1 VNDTST
7 PSSITSFA
15 DLALNDKLLRALTD
29 MAITEPTDVQA
40 QAIPVI
46 LNGQDI
52 QVSAETGSG
61 KTAAFILP
69 TIQKIIDTD
78 NRPIG
83 THTLILTPT
92 RELARQIV
100 KQAEKMARFTGIKAV
115 AVTGGQEVKYQAAL
129 LRKDPEIVVAT
140 PGRLVE
146 HIKLKNIDLDNL
158 SGLVFDEAD
167 RMFDMGFAEDME
179 AIIAACQSNHQT
191 MLFSATLK
199 HSKVAGFARQ
209 ALKEPVK
216 LTTNNGAL
224 PDSISQQIVLCD
236 DEKHKD
242 KVTANLLHN
251 GHYEKAIVFTN
262 TKHKAGKLE
271 AYLRYMGL
279 RCGVIH
285 GDFSQDERLRI
296 LNLLRTG
303 TIDILVATDVA
314 ARGIDVDGVDLVI
327 NYDMTRSGDEHAHR
341 TGRTGRAGREGTAI
355 SLVSSSEWN
364 LMHGIERYLKISF
377 QQRKVPG
384 LEAKFKGPKKLK
396 ASGKAAGKKKKDK
409 KVSGK
414 ASKPAKKKTT
424 KQKRPATP
432 MNVSSDGL
440 APLKRNNLKA

>member
-1 VNDTST
+1 VNDTNT
-7 PSSITSFA
+7 PPQLTSFSE
-15 DLALNDKLLRALTD
+15 LALNDKLLRALDD
-29 MAITEPTDVQA
+29 MDIDTPTDVQA

-46 LNGQDI
+46 LEGKDI

-69 TIQKIIDTD
+69 SLQKILEIEE
-78 NRPIG
+78 RVPS

-100 KQAEKMARFTGIKAV
+100 KQTEKMARFTGIKAV
-115 AVTGGQEVKYQAAL
+115 ALTGGQEVKYQAAL

-146 HIKLKNIDLDNL
+146 HIKLKNIALGNL
-158 SGLVFDEAD
+158 STLVFDEAD

-179 AIIAACQSNHQT
+179 AIMVACEGQHQT

-209 ALKEPVK
+209 ALKDPVK
-216 LTTNNGAL
+216 LTTNDGAL
-224 PDSISQQIVLCD
+224 PDSITQQIVLCD

-242 KVTANLLHN
+242 KVTAKLLHDSQ
-251 GHYEKAIVFTN
+251 YEKAIVFTN

-341 TGRTGRAGREGTAI
+341 TGRTGRAGKEGTAI
-355 SLVSSSEWN
+355 SLVASSEWN
-364 LMHGIERYLKISF
+364 LMHGIERYLKIQF
-377 QQRKVPG
+377 QHRKVAG

-409 KVSGK
+409 K
-414 ASKPAKKKTT
+414 ASPAKPVKK
-424 KQKRPATP
+424 KAVKKKRPASP
-432 MNVSSDGL
+432 ANVSSDGM